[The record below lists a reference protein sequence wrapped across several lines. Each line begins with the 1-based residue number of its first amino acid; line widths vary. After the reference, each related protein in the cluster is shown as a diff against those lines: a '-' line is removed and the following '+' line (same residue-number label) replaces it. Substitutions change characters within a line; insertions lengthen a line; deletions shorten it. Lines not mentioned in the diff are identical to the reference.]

1 MLNLAISLAATAAV
15 FAVGTVVAGH
25 WIAGFAPAILVLL
38 VTYFLL
44 ARRTSNRLQAVMEAA
59 GKAAQRQKLDEARR
73 LLEEARPL
81 GRWQFLVESQVEAQ
95 LGALDYIL
103 RDFKSARPH
112 LEKAF
117 SRNWMAQGMLAAID
131 FRDGDVEAAA
141 KRMEKV
147 NLFARKEALY
157 WGLYAYLHAESRQP
171 EKALEILGRALK
183 LLPRNEA
190 LKGMQQ
196 AVSNRKKLRMKDF
209 GDTWYTFFPEQF
221 PMRRAAQQAVQGRG
235 YPMPRR

>member
-1 MLNLAISLAATAAV
+1 MLNLLVALVATSAV
-15 FAVGTVVAGH
+15 FLVGTFVAGH
-25 WIAGFAPAILVLL
+25 WIAGFAPAVIVLV
-38 VTYFLL
+38 VTYYLL
-44 ARRTSNRLQAVMEAA
+44 ARRTSSRLQAIMEAA
-59 GKAAQRQKLDEARR
+59 GKAAQRQKLDEARKI
-73 LLEEARPL
+73 LESARPL
-81 GRWQFLVESQVEAQ
+81 GRWQFLVEAQVEAQ

-103 RDFKSARPH
+103 RDFAAARPH
-112 LEKAF
+112 LQKAF

-131 FRDGDVEAAA
+131 FRDGNIDAAA
-141 KRMEKV
+141 KRLEKA

-157 WGLYAYLHAESRQP
+157 WGLYAYIYAEGKRQD
-171 EKALEILGRALK
+171 EALVILGRALK
-183 LLPRNEA
+183 LLPQNEA

-221 PMRRAAQQAVQGRG
+221 PMRRAAQQAMQGRG